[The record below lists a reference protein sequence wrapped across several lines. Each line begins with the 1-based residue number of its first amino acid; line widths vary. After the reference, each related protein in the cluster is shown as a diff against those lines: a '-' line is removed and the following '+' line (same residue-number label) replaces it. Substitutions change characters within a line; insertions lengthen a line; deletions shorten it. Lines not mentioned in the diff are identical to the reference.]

1 MIIIFDSSREDGITE
16 EPQTSAELHADDR
29 CLVTDMPDAAGLK
42 FRWPQIEALSQHM
55 TSASSYMK
63 CVTEL

>member
-16 EPQTSAELHADDR
+16 EPQTSAELHADDS
-29 CLVTDMPDAAGLK
+29 LVTDMPDAAGLK
-42 FRWPQIEALSQHM
+42 FRWLEIEALSQHM
-55 TSASSYMK
+55 TGASSYMK